1 MRSNTEARI
10 LALEKKVNDLYNI
23 LDSKNETGTTA
34 DLRFEPAGT
43 EQKPPQPKVTI
54 IDALDIVNTMV
65 SNPHA
70 YFDYNEYTGEVEAF
84 EDYRQ
89 LEQGIVSRVWRVI

>member
-10 LALEKKVNDLYNI
+10 LELEKKVNDLYNI

-34 DLRFEPAGT
+34 GI
-43 EQKPPQPKVTI
+43 KPPQPKVTI
-54 IDALDIVNTMV
+54 TDALDIVNTMV
-65 SNPHA
+65 NNPHA